1 MLKALR
7 NRNYRLYFFGQLISL
22 IGSWMQVLAISLLV
36 YQVTKSPIML
46 GYVAFSSQISVLII
60 TPFIGVYIDKWDLRK
75 LILTTQFLFMI
86 LAFIISYL
94 AYNNLM
100 TGFYLIILSLL
111 TGLIT
116 SFDMPAR
123 QSFVVHMVENKED
136 LANAIALNSTLFN
149 SARFVGP
156 AIAGILIAA
165 VGEWGCFL
173 INGISYIAV
182 IIALLLMNVKMKNQN
197 TKKNSPFL
205 DFREGIDY
213 VIHMQTIKYILLLI
227 SLVSFTGVSASVL
240 MPVFV
245 KDILKGNAATQGFL
259 TSCVAVGAIIASVY
273 LASRQSPL
281 GLLKYLPISI
291 TIISFGLAFFSYSSN
306 IYISYATMILLGFAM
321 TMMMIS
327 CNTIIQTIVDDDK
340 RGRVMSLYTTSFFG
354 TTPFGSLVTG
364 ILAGLMGAKNT
375 ILIFGL
381 LCLAGGFIFAGK
393 IPVFKKIIKPIYE
406 KNAIINKIN

>member
-22 IGSWMQVLAISLLV
+22 IGSWMQVLAISWLA

-60 TPFIGVYIDKWDLRK
+60 THFIGVYIDKWDLRK